1 MTVTMRKM
9 QRMKGSE
16 LLLFCL
22 LLAGCGSSSRTDD
35 ADVDATPNPP
45 AAILVKHCSTC
56 HAPPSP
62 KLHSKEE
69 WPNVVGRM
77 EMHRLDARMPA
88 LSKSE
93 QNDVISYLQA
103 HAK

>member
-1 MTVTMRKM
+1 
-9 QRMKGSE
+9 MKGSE
-16 LLLFCL
+16 LLLCCL
-22 LLAGCGSSSRTDD
+22 LLAGCGSGSRTED
-35 ADVDATPNPP
+35 AEVDTTSTPP

-62 KLHSKEE
+62 RLHTKEE
-69 WPNVVGRM
+69 WPNVVARM

-88 LSKSE
+88 LTKSE
-93 QNDVISYLQA
+93 QDDVLSYLQA